1 VLPYRGFALGVPRV
15 PAPGCLR
22 FVFIFSLILDFR
34 NMRKEERGK
43 LLLRVA
49 GVPLREHYVGNTEEL
64 ENR

>member
-1 VLPYRGFALGVPRV
+1 MLPYRGFALGVPRV

-43 LLLRVA
+43 L
-49 GVPLREHYVGNTEEL
+49 
-64 ENR
+64 